1 MELKE
6 EEVKKEE
13 KELIIIGKV
22 HNDEWK
28 FIYKNE
34 LNITTCVI
42 GKKLDITDRNQQY
55 LMIITEILEYFK
67 DVNKSN
73 LSGSANK
80 NVINYDKLSINI
92 PNLFMAECVENWI
105 DKWKENNFYIDKE
118 KTKERP
124 NRTLL
129 IQISDLKEYLKNTN
143 CKVNIVFN
151 YRL

>member
-1 MELKE
+1 METKE
-6 EEVKKEE
+6 EKVE
-13 KELIIIGKV
+13 KELIVIGKV
-22 HNDEWK
+22 HDNEWK

-34 LNITTCVI
+34 SNISTCVI

-55 LMIITEILEYFK
+55 LMILTEILEYFK
-67 DVNKSN
+67 DVNT
-73 LSGSANK
+73 ANK
-80 NVINYDKLSINI
+80 NTINYDKLSIHI

-105 DKWKENNFYIDKE
+105 ELWKENNFYIDKE

-143 CKVNIVFN
+143 CKVNVIFN